1 MYNLLYRKNG
11 CMDKN
16 AINKDTLFTLLIV
29 VIALMFGVWTFLL
42 VGKNMDLTLTSSSF
56 KPGSSIPRN
65 FTCDGE
71 NFSPHLRWNAFNNA
85 NLKSYVLIVDD
96 PDAQQV
102 VGHTFVHW
110 IVLLPP
116 TSTELSQGISFNGGS
131 KLLIDHPNAKELQND
146 FGKRNYGGP
155 CPPHGTHT
163 YRFTLFATS
172 ESIDAMDTEFFKEPF
187 SADAFSKY
195 MGSKI
200 IAESSIVGTYAR
212 TR

>member
-1 MYNLLYRKNG
+1 MN
-11 CMDKN
+11 KN

-29 VIALMFGVWTFLL
+29 IVALMFGVWTFFL
-42 VGKNMDLTLTSSSF
+42 VGKNMDLILTSSSF
-56 KPGSSIPRN
+56 KPGSHIPRN

-71 NFSPHLRWNAFNNA
+71 NISPHLRWNAFNSPD
-85 NLKSYVLIVDD
+85 LKSYVLILDD
-96 PDAQQV
+96 PDAPSR
-102 VGHTFVHW
+102 TFVHW
-110 IVLLPP
+110 IALLPP
-116 TSTELSQGISFNGGS
+116 TSTELSEGVSFNGGS
-131 KLLIDHPNAKELQND
+131 KLLAEHPSAKELKND
-146 FGKRNYGGP
+146 FGNRNYGGP
-155 CPPHGTHT
+155 CPPHGSHT

-172 ESIDAMDTEFFKEPF
+172 EPIDAMDTEFFKEPF

>member
-1 MYNLLYRKNG
+1 MLMNNNDAL
-11 CMDKN
+11 
-16 AINKDTLFTLLIV
+16 NKDTLLTLLV
-29 VIALMFGVWTFLL
+29 LIATLTFGVSIFFLL
-42 VGKNMDLTLTSSSF
+42 GNTMKLSSLTLTSSSF
-56 KPGSSIPRN
+56 TSGAEIPRN

-71 NFSPHLRWNAFNNA
+71 NISPHLRWNAIDNP

-96 PDAQQV
+96 PDAKQV

-110 IVLLPP
+110 IALLPP
-116 TSTELSQGISFNGGS
+116 TATELSEGVSFNGGS
-131 KLLIDHPNAKELQND
+131 KLLTEHQSAKELENN

-172 ESIDAMDTEFFKEPF
+172 ESLDNMDTEFFKKPF
-187 SADAFSKY
+187 TAEEFQAH
-195 MGSKI
+195 MGSRI
-200 IAESSIVGTYAR
+200 IAQSSITGKYAR